1 MDVSIF
7 QETTQFLYGNVP
19 RLNQQNALIYAQ
31 FDSIPRSF
39 DMYLDVIESL
49 NRYLP
54 HICSND
60 LLLLYN
66 VNHLLSC
73 LLRNIYTTYYGG
85 LRPQFVAMQYQIQK
99 ENLQEVGKFSYD
111 LPP

>member
-39 DMYLDVIESL
+39 DMYLDVIELL

-54 HICSND
+54 RICSND

-73 LLRNIYTTYYGG
+73 LLPKIYTNYYGA
-85 LRPQFVAMQYQIQK
+85 LRSQFATMLLHVPTVNA
-99 ENLQEVGKFSYD
+99 EEAVTTSCSS
-111 LPP
+111 PT